1 MDRMKWLVHQGNAS
15 GHSLQR
21 HRWFSPILLLV
32 LCGILQIVLSSAAYG
47 WDTSQDT
54 RALLG
59 GYGQS
64 LPGWGRTT
72 ERVQTIDLVPRYS
85 HMTINGL
92 GSGWYRGSH
101 TTLIELPVHVVTSPD
116 VSAMVGVNFLAC
128 YTFTANEQWQPYI
141 FGGGGPVYSFA
152 DIPGM
157 GAKWNGNYQFA
168 LGVEHP
174 LKAMQSLLLEVR
186 YHHISNAG
194 TEEPNDPLNSIKLL
208 VGLTF

>member
-1 MDRMKWLVHQGNAS
+1 MKCLSQKSNRL
-15 GHSLQR
+15 GHFRQW
-21 HRWFSPILLLV
+21 HRWFSPVLLL
-32 LCGILQIVLSSAAYG
+32 GSFGFLQIVSCSMAFA
-47 WDTSQDT
+47 WDTSHDT
-54 RALLG
+54 KALLG

-72 ERVQTIDLVPRYS
+72 ERVQTIDFVPRYS

-92 GSGWYRGSH
+92 GSGWYQGYHS
-101 TTLIELPVHVVTSPD
+101 TLIELPVHLVTSPD
-116 VSAMVGVNFLAC
+116 VASMIGVNFLAC
-128 YTFTANEQWQPYI
+128 YTFTANEQWRPYI

-152 DIPGM
+152 DVPGM

-168 LGVEHP
+168 LGMEHP
-174 LKAMQSLLLEVR
+174 YTSTQSLLLEVR

-194 TEEPNDPLNSIKLL
+194 TAEPNVPLNSIKLL

>member
-1 MDRMKWLVHQGNAS
+1 MKWLLRLVNTS
-15 GHSLQR
+15 GHCKQWD
-21 HRWFSPILLLV
+21 HRFSWVYLLV
-32 LCGILQIVLSSAAYG
+32 LCGTLQSIPNSMAYG

-54 RALLG
+54 KALLG

-72 ERVQTIDLVPRYS
+72 ERVQTIDFVPRYS
-85 HMTINGL
+85 HMTIDGL
-92 GSGWYRGSH
+92 GSGWYRGYHS
-101 TTLIELPVHVVTSPD
+101 TLIELPVHFVTSPD
-116 VSAMVGVNFLAC
+116 VSSMIGVNFLAC
-128 YTFTANEQWQPYI
+128 YTFTANEQWRPYI

-152 DIPGM
+152 DVPGM

-168 LGVEHP
+168 IGLEHSYTST
-174 LKAMQSLLLEVR
+174 QSLLLEVR

-194 TEEPNDPLNSIKLL
+194 TAEPNVPLNSIKLL